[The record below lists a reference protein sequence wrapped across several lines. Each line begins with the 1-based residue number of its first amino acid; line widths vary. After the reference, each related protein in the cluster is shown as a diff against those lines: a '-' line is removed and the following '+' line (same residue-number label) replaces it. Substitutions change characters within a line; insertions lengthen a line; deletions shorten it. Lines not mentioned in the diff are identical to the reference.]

1 MKNIFLF
8 CIVLGLVFHC
18 SAQQMVVKTGSLVV
32 SPNTN
37 FYFAGLTLT
46 PSATFTIS
54 NTTLSKDTV
63 TSATF
68 ANTYVSRTYR
78 FSDTP
83 VFSGAIRINYLDT
96 ELNGLAD
103 SSLQVGSYNG
113 SSFQAL
119 GTNTVNT
126 VDNYV
131 LTTGIS
137 SYPLQELILTTGV
150 ALPLRI
156 ISVSA
161 IRQETVVAIKWETAQ
176 EYHVRHYDVQ
186 RSTDGIRW
194 TTAISGVSAKN
205 VPYSSIYQI
214 IDAPAFDGQ
223 LFYRVRQVDIN
234 GAVFLSSVVS
244 VARHNTSGHA
254 IIMPNPAKDN
264 FIILDVD
271 RKNIVAVDVLNAT
284 GRLVRHW
291 QQGQN
296 TYDLTSLSTGL
307 YYIQIQTIN
316 KNIIHK
322 QIIVR

>member
-18 SAQQMVVKTGSLVV
+18 SAQQMTVKTGALVV

-54 NTTLSKDTV
+54 NTTLSRDTV
-63 TSATF
+63 TSDTF

-83 VFSGAIRINYLDT
+83 VFSGTILINYLDA

-103 SSLQVGSYNG
+103 SSLEVGSYNG

-119 GTNTVNT
+119 GSSIVNT
-126 VDNYV
+126 IDNYV
-131 LTTGIS
+131 LTSGIS
-137 SYPLQELILTTGV
+137 SYPLRELILTTGV
-150 ALPLRI
+150 ALPLGLVSI
-156 ISVSA
+156 SA
-161 IRQETVVAIKWETAQ
+161 IRQGTVVTVKWETAQ
-176 EYHVRHYDVQ
+176 EYHVKHYDVQ

-194 TTAISGVSAKN
+194 ATAISGVPAKN
-205 VPYSSIYQI
+205 VPYSSNYQVM
-214 IDAPAFDGQ
+214 DAPGFDGQ
-223 LFYRVRQVDIN
+223 LFYRVRQVDIS
-234 GAVFLSSVVS
+234 GATFLSNVVS
-244 VARHNTSGHA
+244 VAGHNTSGQA

-264 FIILDVD
+264 FIILGIDQ
-271 RKNIVAVDVLNAT
+271 KNIVAVDILNSASH
-284 GRLVRHW
+284 LVRHW
-291 QQGQN
+291 HQSQN
-296 TYDLTSLSTGL
+296 TYDLTSLSTGV
-307 YYIQIQTIN
+307 YYVRIKTAN
-316 KNIIHK
+316 KTIIHK